1 MDSDYTN
8 IQAQIETFNMS
19 PEQEN
24 FSLAV
29 LETCKKN
36 VKTSQIHRLVKNI
49 KNQPLYL
56 LALTTLIWFA
66 VKFTIFTI
74 FNVLN
79 GFTLFSKLNK
89 NTQSVP

>member
-29 LETCKKN
+29 LETCKK
-36 VKTSQIHRLVKNI
+36 KRKN
-49 KNQPLYL
+49 KPNSPFSKKHQKSATL
-56 LALTTLIWFA
+56 LACTDYADFIC
-66 VKFTIFTI
+66 
-74 FNVLN
+74 
-79 GFTLFSKLNK
+79 
-89 NTQSVP
+89 TQVHNFYNI